1 MSLTRRE
8 SQSDAEFLLY
18 VEAQRRVV
26 LPHEPKTSLPYIF
39 VPRVSD
45 TYFYKLEA
53 ARASKVIN
61 CTGGSVELTW
71 DDIIAI
77 AKDDQYGVKLTR
89 GS

>member
-1 MSLTRRE
+1 M
-8 SQSDAEFLLY
+8 
-18 VEAQRRVV
+18 EAQRRVV
-26 LPHEPKTSLPYIF
+26 LPQEPKTSLPYIF

-45 TYFYKLEA
+45 SYFYKKLEA
-53 ARASKVIN
+53 AHTSKVISN
-61 CTGGSVELTW
+61 PGGPVELTW